1 MGVADLRAKQPGEAQ
16 VALQKAVD
24 LDFKF
29 MEPYYPL
36 TEILMARKEFAGAE
50 RLLQRAM
57 EEDAQGW
64 LWPYELAMCSARQSH
79 WDKAV
84 NYGQIALKRPS
95 PAATVPPLMGDVSS
109 AWGTTGEGMAA
120 DFPLVEE
127 LAVTCTGVGLGM
139 PAPAFSSRWSLAQ
152 AGQ

>member
-36 TEILMARKEFAGAE
+36 TEMLMARKEFADAE

-64 LWPYELAMCSARQSH
+64 LWPYELAMCSARQRR
-79 WDKAV
+79 WDKAE
-84 NYGQIALKRPS
+84 NYAQLALGLPN
-95 PAATVPPLMGDVSS
+95 P
-109 AWGTTGEGMAA
+109 GTKIHLLLA
-120 DFPLVEE
+120 DIYSNSGKTAKAVVE
-127 LAVTCTGVGLGM
+127 
-139 PAPAFSSRWSLAQ
+139 
-152 AGQ
+152 